1 MDQLIKTLPII
12 MRAAGDSDEVAQA
25 ACFAAWNHAVGEGLR
40 NNVVPMRLDERK
52 LVVAV
57 RDAIWQRQLKS
68 MIGQLI
74 SRINH
79 VLGQPL
85 VSSIELLIRPELIL
99 SAAPVKQVRDMDDVP
114 EELLFAA
121 GKINDPDLR
130 RAFLGAAGSCLART
144 EE

>member
-1 MDQLIKTLPII
+1 MEQLIKTLPLI
-12 MRAAGDSDEVAQA
+12 MRAAGDSAEVAQA
-25 ACFAAWNHAVGEGLR
+25 ACFAAWNHTVGEGLR

-52 LVVAV
+52 LFVAV

-85 VSSIELLIRPELIL
+85 VSSIELLIQPELIR
-99 SAAPVKQVRDMDDVP
+99 STDEQKPARDMP
-114 EELLFAA
+114 EIPQELVFAA
-121 GKINDPDLR
+121 GKITDPELR
-130 RAFLGAAGSCLART
+130 RAFLGAAGSCLARV
-144 EE
+144 EK

>member
-1 MDQLIKTLPII
+1 

-40 NNVVPMRLDERK
+40 NNVVPMRLAERK
-52 LVVAV
+52 LIVAV

-74 SRINH
+74 SRVNH

-85 VSSIELLIRPELIL
+85 LSSIELTIQPELIR
-99 SAAPVKQVRDMDDVP
+99 SADAERKPSREMHEAPT
-114 EELLFAA
+114 ELLFAA
-121 GKINDPDLR
+121 RKITDPDLR
-130 RAFLGAAGSCLART
+130 RAFLGAAGSCLARLDD
-144 EE
+144 